1 MKYRNSLLS
10 GAFCTGLLVLSAC
23 GAPQQIAYFRHHVD
37 RRQGCLLLYG
47 RQQGQYRFPCVG
59 NRSCGKPVA

>member
-23 GAPQQIAYFRHHVD
+23 GAPQQIAYFQDFNQNPDTLINLKVR
-37 RRQGCLLLYG
+37 
-47 RQQGQYRFPCVG
+47 
-59 NRSCGKPVA
+59 